1 MTTRVT
7 CKRVASYL
15 ELHSEDTEVMVGS
28 FLQEEAVGKACRE
41 RGRVRHLTV
50 LRNLDC
56 LRHEVEE
63 ATLLAVVPGLQD
75 EICVRMLVCATEVRA
90 SVGGIDVRVLTE
102 GGEGEPDGMRYL
114 LTVPRATV

>member
-1 MTTRVT
+1 
-7 CKRVASYL
+7 
-15 ELHSEDTEVMVGS
+15 MVCS
-28 FLQEEAVGKACRE
+28 FLQEEAVGNACRE
-41 RGRVRHLTV
+41 RGRVRRLTV

-75 EICVRMLVCATEVRA
+75 EICVRMLVCATEVR
-90 SVGGIDVRVLTE
+90 SSLLRGGGIDVRVLTE

-114 LTVPRATV
+114 LTPRRHHFDG